1 MRLARVRH
9 AARAARRPG
18 GDLSSP
24 SLLVV
29 VQRYGDVPGGAEAHA
44 RSVVQRLKP
53 HFAMEVATTNSTDYL
68 TWKGDLTAGLDQVDG
83 VTVRRFPVERPRAWN
98 FKLYERRAFRGGHT
112 LDDERAFID
121 AQGPYAPELLDFL
134 YRRGRDYDHVLF
146 FTYIYYPTVLGL
158 PLVPERAVLV
168 PTAHE
173 ESAIGLAA
181 YKPVFHA
188 PRAIAYNTEEER
200 RMVWRRFRNE
210 RVSNEIVGV
219 GIDVPAERNA
229 ARFRE
234 KHGITGS
241 YLLYVG
247 RIGVSKGSRELFA
260 NYERW
265 RASDPAHDVSLVLVG
280 DAEIAVPKKSGIVHL
295 GRLDERDKWDALAG
309 CAAFVMPSLLESLS
323 LVTLEAWAA
332 GRPVIVDG
340 RSPVLAGMARR
351 AGAGLAYRTSAE
363 FAEICEL
370 LTDDPGLGDRLG
382 RSGADFV
389 ARTYTWPRVVETY
402 LDLFAEVRAR
412 LAA

>member
-1 MRLARVRH
+1 MRVAGVRC
-9 AARAARRPG
+9 AARAPGRPRRG
-18 GDLSSP
+18 VTNP

-44 RSVVQRLKP
+44 RSLVRRLRP
-53 HFAMEVATTNSTDYL
+53 HLSIEVATTTALDYR
-68 TWKGDLTAGLDQVDG
+68 TWRDELTAGIDAVDG
-83 VTVRRFPVERPRAWN
+83 VPVRRFPVERPRAWD
-98 FKLYERRAFRGGHT
+98 FKLHERRAFRAGHT

-121 AQGPYAPELLDFL
+121 AQGPYVPELLEFIF
-134 YRRGRDYDHVLF
+134 RRGRDYDHVLF

-188 PRAIAYNTEEER
+188 TRAIAYNTEEER
-200 RMVWRRFRNE
+200 RMVWHRFRNE

-219 GIDVPAERNA
+219 GIDVPTERNA
-229 ARFRE
+229 TRFRS
-234 KHGITGS
+234 KYGITGP

-265 RASDPAHDVSLVLVG
+265 RTSDPAHDVSLVLVG
-280 DAEIAVPKKSGIVHL
+280 DAEIAIPKTSGVVHL
-295 GRLDERDKWDALAG
+295 GRLREQDKWDALAG

-332 GRPVIVDG
+332 GRPVAVDA
-340 RSPVLAGMARR
+340 RSPVLAGMTRR
-351 AGAGLAYRTSAE
+351 ARGGLVYRSPAE

-370 LTDDPGLGDRLG
+370 FIDDRGLGDRLG
-382 RSGADFV
+382 AAGADFV
-389 ARTYTWPRVVETY
+389 ARTYTWPRVVDSY

-412 LAA
+412 LS

>member
-1 MRLARVRH
+1 
-9 AARAARRPG
+9 
-18 GDLSSP
+18 LSQP

-29 VQRYGDVPGGAEAHA
+29 VQRYGEVSGGAEAHA
-44 RSVVQRLKP
+44 RSVVRRLRP
-53 HFAMEVATTNSTDYL
+53 HFAIEVATTNSTDYL
-68 TWKGDLTAGLDQVDG
+68 TWRGDLTAGLDAVDG
-83 VTVRRFPVERPRAWN
+83 VTVRRCPVERPRAWN

-121 AQGPYAPELLDFL
+121 AQGPYVPELIEFL
-134 YRRGRDYDHVLF
+134 FKRGREYDHVLF

-158 PLVPERAVLV
+158 PLVAERAVLV

-181 YKPVFHA
+181 YKPVFHG

-200 RMVWRRFRNE
+200 RMVWRRFRNQ
-210 RVSNEIVGV
+210 RVANEIVGV
-219 GIDVPAERNA
+219 GIEVPADRSVT
-229 ARFRE
+229 RFRE
-234 KHGITGS
+234 KHGITGP

-247 RIGVSKGSRELFA
+247 RIGVAKGSRELFA
-260 NYERW
+260 NYARW
-265 RASDPAHDVSLVLVG
+265 RTGDPAHDVSLVLIG
-280 DAEIAVPKKSGIVHL
+280 DAEIPIPKTSGIVHL
-295 GRLDERDKWDALAG
+295 GRLSEQDKWDALAG

-332 GRPVIVDG
+332 RRPVIVDA

-351 AGAGLAYRTSAE
+351 AAAGLAYRTPAE

-370 LTDDPGLGDRLG
+370 LSDEPALGDRLG

-389 ARTYTWPRVVETY
+389 ARTYTWPRVIETY
-402 LDLFAEVRAR
+402 VDLLAEVRAR
-412 LAA
+412 LRS

>member
-1 MRLARVRH
+1 
-9 AARAARRPG
+9 
-18 GDLSSP
+18 LSDP

-29 VQRYGDVPGGAEAHA
+29 VSRYGDVPGGAEAHA
-44 RSVVQRLKP
+44 RSVVQHLRP
-53 HFAMEVATTNSTDYL
+53 HFAIEVATTTATDYL
-68 TWKGDLTAGLDQVDG
+68 TWKSELTAGIDSVDG
-83 VTVRRFPVERPRAWN
+83 VSVRRFPVERPRAWN

-112 LDDERAFID
+112 LEDERAFID

-134 YRRGRDYDHVLF
+134 FKRGRDYDHVLF
-146 FTYIYYPTVLGL
+146 FQYLYYPTVLGL
-158 PLVPERAVLV
+158 PLIPERVVLV

-173 ESAIGLAA
+173 EAAIGLSA

-188 PRAIAYNTEEER
+188 PRAIAYNTDEER

-219 GIDVPAERNA
+219 GIDVPAERNPT
-229 ARFRE
+229 RFRT
-234 KHGITGS
+234 KYGITGP

-265 RASDPAHDVSLVLVG
+265 RANDPAHDVSLVLVG
-280 DAEIAVPKKSGIVHL
+280 DAEIAIPKTSGIVHL
-295 GRLDERDKWDALAG
+295 GRLSEQDKWDALAG
-309 CAAFVMPSLLESLS
+309 SSAFVMPSLLESLS

-332 GRPVIVDG
+332 GRPVIVDA

-351 AGAGLAYRTSAE
+351 AGAGLAYRGGAE

-370 LTDDPGLGDRLG
+370 LADRPELGDRLG
-382 RSGADFV
+382 AAGAAFV
-389 ARTYTWPRVVETY
+389 AGTYTWPRVVDIY
-402 LDLFAEVRAR
+402 IDLFAEVRTR

>member
-1 MRLARVRH
+1 
-9 AARAARRPG
+9 
-18 GDLSSP
+18 LSEP

-44 RSVVQRLKP
+44 RSVVQRLRP
-53 HFAMEVATTNSTDYL
+53 HFAMEVATTNSTDYR
-68 TWKGDLTAGLDQVDG
+68 TWEGDLTAGLDQVDG

-98 FKLYERRAFRGGHT
+98 FKLYERRAFRGAHT
-112 LDDERAFID
+112 LDDERVFID

-134 YRRGRDYDHVLF
+134 FKRGRDYDHVLF

-173 ESAIGLAA
+173 ESAIGLSV
-181 YKPVFHA
+181 YKPVFHG
-188 PRAIAYNTEEER
+188 PRAIAYNTDEER

-219 GIDVPAERNA
+219 GIDVPAERDA
-229 ARFRE
+229 TRFRV
-234 KHGITGS
+234 KHGITGP

-247 RIGVSKGSRELFA
+247 RIGVSKGLRELFA
-260 NYERW
+260 HYQRW
-265 RASDPAHDVSLVLVG
+265 RASDPAHDVSLVLIG
-280 DAEIAVPKKSGIVHL
+280 DAEIAIPKTAGIVNL
-295 GRLDERDKWDALAG
+295 GRLGEQDKWDALAG

-332 GRPVIVDG
+332 ERPVIVDA

-351 AGAGLAYRTSAE
+351 AGAGLAYRSGAE

-370 LTDDPGLGDRLG
+370 LTDDPKLADRLG

-389 ARTYTWPRVVETY
+389 TRTYTWPRVVESY
-402 LDLFAEVRAR
+402 VDLFAEVRTR
-412 LAA
+412 LS

>member
-1 MRLARVRH
+1 
-9 AARAARRPG
+9 
-18 GDLSSP
+18 LSDP

-44 RSVVQRLKP
+44 RSVVQRLRP
-53 HFAMEVATTNSTDYL
+53 HFAIEVATTNSTDYL

-98 FKLYERRAFRGGHT
+98 FKLYERRAFRTGHT
-112 LDDERAFID
+112 LDDERAFVD

-134 YRRGRDYDHVLF
+134 FKRGRDYDHVLF
-146 FTYIYYPTVLGL
+146 FTYIYYPTVRGL

-181 YKPVFHA
+181 YKPVFHG

-200 RMVWRRFRNE
+200 RMVWRRFRNQ

-219 GIDVPAERNA
+219 GIDVPAERNVT
-229 ARFRE
+229 RFRE
-234 KHGITGS
+234 KHGVTGP

-247 RIGVSKGSRELFA
+247 RIGVSKGSRDLFA
-260 NYERW
+260 SYERW
-265 RASDPAHDVSLVLVG
+265 RSSDPAHDVALVLIG
-280 DAEIAVPKKSGIVHL
+280 DAEIEVPKTNGIVHL
-295 GRLDERDKWDALAG
+295 GRLGEQDKWDALAG
-309 CAAFVMPSLLESLS
+309 CSAFVMPSLLESLS

-332 GRPVIVDG
+332 GRPVIVDA

-351 AGAGLAYRTSAE
+351 AGAGLAYRTPSE

-370 LTDDPGLGDRLG
+370 LVDDPALGDLLG
-382 RSGADFV
+382 QSGAAFV
-389 ARTYTWPRVVETY
+389 SRTYTWPRVVETY
-402 LDLFAEVRAR
+402 IDLLAEVRAR
-412 LAA
+412 LS

>member
-1 MRLARVRH
+1 
-9 AARAARRPG
+9 
-18 GDLSSP
+18 LSDP

-29 VQRYGDVPGGAEAHA
+29 VSRYGDVPGGAEAHA
-44 RSVVQRLKP
+44 RSVVQHLRP
-53 HFAMEVATTNSTDYL
+53 HFAIEVATTTATDYL
-68 TWKGDLTAGLDQVDG
+68 TWKSELTAGIDSVDG
-83 VTVRRFPVERPRAWN
+83 VSVRRFPVERPRAWN

-112 LDDERAFID
+112 LEDERAFID

-134 YRRGRDYDHVLF
+134 FKRGRDYDHVLF
-146 FTYIYYPTVLGL
+146 FQYLYYPTVLGL
-158 PLVPERAVLV
+158 PLIPERVVLV

-173 ESAIGLAA
+173 EAAIGLSA

-188 PRAIAYNTEEER
+188 PRAIAYNTDEER

-219 GIDVPAERNA
+219 GIDVPAERNPT
-229 ARFRE
+229 RFRT
-234 KHGITGS
+234 KYGITGP

-265 RASDPAHDVSLVLVG
+265 RANDPAHDVSLVLIG
-280 DAEIAVPKKSGIVHL
+280 DAEIAIPKTSGIVHL
-295 GRLDERDKWDALAG
+295 GRLSEQDKWDALAG
-309 CAAFVMPSLLESLS
+309 SSAFVMPSLLESLS

-332 GRPVIVDG
+332 GRPVIVDA

-351 AGAGLAYRTSAE
+351 AGAGLAYRGGAE

-370 LTDDPGLGDRLG
+370 LADRPELGDRLG
-382 RSGADFV
+382 AAGAAFV
-389 ARTYTWPRVVETY
+389 AGTYTWPRVVDIY
-402 LDLFAEVRAR
+402 IDLFAEVRTR

>member
-1 MRLARVRH
+1 V
-9 AARAARRPG
+9 
-18 GDLSSP
+18 SEP

-29 VQRYGDVPGGAEAHA
+29 VQRYGEVPGGAEAHA
-44 RSVVQRLKP
+44 RSVVQRLRP
-53 HFAMEVATTNSTDYL
+53 HFAIEVATTTATDYR
-68 TWKGDLTAGLDQVDG
+68 TWKSDLTAGLDEVDG

-98 FKLYERRAFRGGHT
+98 FKLYERRAFRTGHT
-112 LDDERAFID
+112 LKDERGFID
-121 AQGPYAPELLDFL
+121 AQGPYAPELLEFL
-134 YRRGRDYDHVLF
+134 FRQGRDYDHVLF

-181 YKPVFHA
+181 YKPVFHG

-200 RMVWRRFRNE
+200 RMVWRRFRNQ

-219 GIDVPAERNA
+219 GIEVPAERDA
-229 ARFRE
+229 TRFRV
-234 KHGITGS
+234 KHGITS
-241 YLLYVG
+241 PYLLYVG

-265 RASDPAHDVSLVLVG
+265 RMSDPAHDVSLVLIG
-280 DAEIAVPKKSGIVHL
+280 DAEIPIPQTGGIVHL
-295 GRLDERDKWDALAG
+295 GRLSDQDKWDALAG
-309 CAAFVMPSLLESLS
+309 CTAFVMPSLLESLS

-332 GRPVIVDG
+332 GRPVIVDA

-351 AGAGLAYRTSAE
+351 AGAGLAYRTPAE
-363 FAEICEL
+363 FAEICGL
-370 LTDDPGLGDRLG
+370 LTDDSALRDRLG
-382 RSGADFV
+382 RAGADFV

-402 LDLFAEVRAR
+402 VGLFAEVRAR
-412 LAA
+412 LAV

>member
-1 MRLARVRH
+1 LT
-9 AARAARRPG
+9 
-18 GDLSSP
+18 DP

-44 RSVVQRLKP
+44 RSVVQRLRP
-53 HFAMEVATTNSTDYL
+53 HFAMEVATTNSSDYL
-68 TWKGDLTAGLDQVDG
+68 TWKSDLTAGLDQVDG

-134 YRRGRDYDHVLF
+134 WRRGRDYDHVLF

-173 ESAIGLAA
+173 ESAIGLSA
-181 YKPVFHA
+181 YKPVFHG

-219 GIDVPAERNA
+219 GIDVPPERNA
-229 ARFRE
+229 TRFRE
-234 KHGITGS
+234 RHGITGP
-241 YLLYVG
+241 YLIYVG
-247 RIGVSKGSRELFA
+247 RIGVSKGSRELVA
-260 NYERW
+260 HYERW

-280 DAEIAVPKKSGIVHL
+280 DAEIAIPKKNGIVHL
-295 GRLDERDKWDALAG
+295 GRLSEQDKWDALAG

-332 GRPVIVDG
+332 ARPVIVDA

-363 FAEICEL
+363 FSEICEL
-370 LTDDPGLGDRLG
+370 LMDDPALGDRLG
-382 RSGADFV
+382 RSGAEFV

-402 LDLFAEVRAR
+402 VDLFAEVRTR

>member
-1 MRLARVRH
+1 MARVRH

-18 GDLSSP
+18 GDLSEP
-24 SLLVV
+24 TLLVV

-44 RSVVQRLKP
+44 RSVVQRLRP
-53 HFAMEVATTNSTDYL
+53 HFAIEVGTTNSTDYR
-68 TWKGDLTAGLDQVDG
+68 TWKGDLTAGLDEVDG

-98 FKLYERRAFRGGHT
+98 FKLYERRAFRGEHT

-134 YRRGRDYDHVLF
+134 FKRCRDYDHVLF

-181 YKPVFHA
+181 YKPVFHS
-188 PRAIAYNTEEER
+188 PRAIAYNTDEER
-200 RMVWRRFRNE
+200 HMVWRRFRNE

-219 GIDVPAERNA
+219 GIDVPTGMNA

-234 KHGITGS
+234 KHGITGP

-260 NYERW
+260 HYGRW

-280 DAEIAVPKKSGIVHL
+280 DAEIAIPKTSGIVHL
-295 GRLDERDKWDALAG
+295 GRLSDQDKWDALAG

-332 GRPVIVDG
+332 GRPVIVDA
-340 RSPVLAGMARR
+340 RSPVLAGMTRR

-370 LTDDPGLGDRLG
+370 LTDDPELGDRLG

-402 LDLFAEVRAR
+402 VDLFAEVRAR

>member
-1 MRLARVRH
+1 M
-9 AARAARRPG
+9 
-18 GDLSSP
+18 
-24 SLLVV
+24 
-29 VQRYGDVPGGAEAHA
+29 QRYGDVAGGAEAHA
-44 RSVVQRLKP
+44 RSVVQRLRP
-53 HFAMEVATTNSTDYL
+53 HFAIEVATTNSTDYL

-98 FKLYERRAFRGGHT
+98 FKLYERRAFRTGHT
-112 LDDERAFID
+112 LEDERAFID
-121 AQGPYAPELLDFL
+121 AQGPYAPALLDFL
-134 YRRGRDYDHVLF
+134 FKRGRDFDHVLF

-173 ESAIGLAA
+173 ESAIGLSA
-181 YKPVFHA
+181 YKPVFHG
-188 PRAIAYNTEEER
+188 PRAIAYNTDEER
-200 RMVWRRFRNE
+200 RMVWRRFGNE

-219 GIDVPAERNA
+219 GIDVPAERDP
-229 ARFRE
+229 ARFRVN
-234 KHGITGS
+234 HGITGP

-247 RIGVSKGSRELFA
+247 RIGISKGSRELFA
-260 NYERW
+260 HYERW

-280 DAEIAVPKKSGIVHL
+280 DAEIPIPKTSGIVHL
-295 GRLDERDKWDALAG
+295 GRLSEQDKWDALAG

-332 GRPVIVDG
+332 GRPVIVDA

-351 AGAGLAYRTSAE
+351 AGAGLAYRSAAE

-370 LTDDPGLGDRLG
+370 LMDDPVLADRLG
-382 RSGADFV
+382 HSGADFV
-389 ARTYTWPRVVETY
+389 ARTYTWPLVVETY

>member
-1 MRLARVRH
+1 VS
-9 AARAARRPG
+9 
-18 GDLSSP
+18 DP

-44 RSVVQRLKP
+44 RSVVQRLRP
-53 HFAMEVATTNSTDYL
+53 HFAIEVVTTNSTDYL
-68 TWKGDLTAGLDQVDG
+68 TWRGDLTAGLDKIDG
-83 VTVRRFPVERPRAWN
+83 VTVRRFPVERQRAWN
-98 FKLYERRAFRGGHT
+98 FKLYERRAFRAGHT
-112 LDDERAFID
+112 LEDERAFVD

-134 YRRGRDYDHVLF
+134 FKRGRDYDHVLF

-173 ESAIGLAA
+173 ESAIGLAT

-219 GIDVPAERNA
+219 GIDVPSGMNA

-234 KHGITGS
+234 KHGIPGP

-247 RIGVSKGSRELFA
+247 RIGVSKGSRELFE

-265 RASDPAHDVSLVLVG
+265 RASDPAHDLSLVLVG
-280 DAEIAVPKKSGIVHL
+280 DAEIRVPRTSGIVHL
-295 GRLDERDKWDALAG
+295 GRLSEQDKWDALAG

-332 GRPVIVDG
+332 GRPVIVDA
-340 RSPVLAGMARR
+340 RSPVLAGMTRR
-351 AGAGLAYRTSAE
+351 AGAGLAYRTSSE

-370 LTDDPGLGDRLG
+370 LADDPALADRLG
-382 RSGADFV
+382 RAGADFV

-402 LDLFAEVRAR
+402 VDLFAEVRAR
-412 LAA
+412 LS

>member
-1 MRLARVRH
+1 MSA
-9 AARAARRPG
+9 
-18 GDLSSP
+18 P

-44 RSVVQRLKP
+44 RSVVRRLRP
-53 HFAMEVATTNSTDYL
+53 HFVCEVATTNSTDYL

-98 FKLYERRAFRGGHT
+98 FKVYEKRAFRAGHT
-112 LDDERAFID
+112 LEDERAFID

-134 YRRGRDYDHVLF
+134 FKRGRDYEHVLF

-181 YKPVFHA
+181 YKPVFQA

-210 RVSNEIVGV
+210 SVSNEIVGV
-219 GIDVPAERNA
+219 GIDIPAERNA
-229 ARFRE
+229 TRFRS
-234 KHGITGS
+234 KYAVTGP

-247 RIGVSKGSRELFA
+247 RIGASKGSRELFT

-265 RASDPAHDVSLVLVG
+265 RASDPAHDVTLVLIG
-280 DAEIAVPKKSGIVHL
+280 DAEIGIPKTGGIVHL
-295 GRLDERDKWDALAG
+295 GRLSEQDKWDALAG

-332 GRPVIVDG
+332 GRPVIVDA
-340 RSPVLAGMARR
+340 RSPVLACMARR
-351 AGAGLAYRTSAE
+351 AGAGLAYRTGAE

-370 LTDDPGLGDRLG
+370 LADRPELGDQLG
-382 RSGADFV
+382 AAGAAFV
-389 ARTYTWPRVVETY
+389 GGTYTWPRVIETY
-402 LDLFAEVRAR
+402 IDLFAEVRTR

>member
-1 MRLARVRH
+1 
-9 AARAARRPG
+9 
-18 GDLSSP
+18 LSEP

-44 RSVVQRLKP
+44 RSVVQRLRP
-53 HFAMEVATTNSTDYL
+53 HFAMEVATTNSTDYR

-83 VTVRRFPVERPRAWN
+83 VTVRRFPVERLRAWN
-98 FKLYERRAFRGGHT
+98 FKLHERRAFRGGHT
-112 LDDERAFID
+112 LDDERAFVD

-134 YRRGRDYDHVLF
+134 FRRGRDYDHVLF

-173 ESAIGLAA
+173 ESAIGLSV
-181 YKPVFHA
+181 YKPVFHG

-219 GIDVPAERNA
+219 GIDVPAERDA
-229 ARFRE
+229 TRFRV
-234 KHGITGS
+234 KHGIAGP

-260 NYERW
+260 HYQRW
-265 RASDPAHDVSLVLVG
+265 RASDPAHDVSLVLIG
-280 DAEIAVPKKSGIVHL
+280 DAEIPVPKTAGIVNL
-295 GRLDERDKWDALAG
+295 GRLGEQDKWDALAG
-309 CAAFVMPSLLESLS
+309 CVAFVMPSLLESLS

-332 GRPVIVDG
+332 ERPVIVDA

-351 AGAGLAYRTSAE
+351 AGAGLAYRSGAE
-363 FAEICEL
+363 FGEICEL
-370 LTDDPGLGDRLG
+370 LVDDPRLADLLG

-389 ARTYTWPRVVETY
+389 TRTYTWPRVVESY
-402 LDLFAEVRAR
+402 VGLFAEVRTR
-412 LAA
+412 LS

>member
-1 MRLARVRH
+1 M
-9 AARAARRPG
+9 
-18 GDLSSP
+18 GDP

-44 RSVVQRLKP
+44 RSVVQRLRP
-53 HFAMEVATTNSTDYL
+53 HFAIEVATTNSTDYL
-68 TWKGDLTAGLDQVDG
+68 TWKGDLTAGLDVVDG
-83 VTVRRFPVERPRAWN
+83 VHVRRFPVERPRAWN
-98 FKLYERRAFRGGHT
+98 FKLFERRAFRAGHT
-112 LDDERAFID
+112 LDDERAFVG
-121 AQGPYAPELLDFL
+121 AQGPYVPELLDFL
-134 YRRGRDYDHVLF
+134 FKRGREYDHVLF

-173 ESAIGLAA
+173 EAAIGLAT
-181 YKPVFHA
+181 YKPVFHG

-219 GIDVPAERNA
+219 GIDVPAGMNA
-229 ARFRE
+229 ARFRD
-234 KHGITGS
+234 KHGITGP

-247 RIGVSKGSRELFA
+247 RIGVSKGSRELFT

-280 DAEIAVPKKSGIVHL
+280 DAEIAIPKTSGIVHL
-295 GRLDERDKWDALAG
+295 GRLPEQDKWDALAG

-332 GRPVIVDG
+332 GRPVIVDA

-351 AGAGLAYRTSAE
+351 ARAGLAYRSGAE

-370 LTDDPGLGDRLG
+370 LVDDPGLGDRLG
-382 RSGADFV
+382 RSGAEFV
-389 ARTYTWPRVVETY
+389 GRTYTWPRVVDTY
-402 LDLFAEVRAR
+402 VDLFTEVRTR

>member
-9 AARAARRPG
+9 APRAARRSG
-18 GDLSSP
+18 GELSEP

-44 RSVVQRLKP
+44 RSVVQRLQP
-53 HFAMEVATTNSTDYL
+53 HFAIEVATTNSTDYL

-98 FKLYERRAFRGGHT
+98 FKLYERRAFRGEHT
-112 LDDERAFID
+112 LEDERAFID

-134 YRRGRDYDHVLF
+134 FRRGRDYDHVLF

-173 ESAIGLAA
+173 ESAIGLSA
-181 YKPVFHA
+181 YKPVFHG

-219 GIDVPAERNA
+219 GIDVPPERSA
-229 ARFRE
+229 TRFRE
-234 KHGITGS
+234 KYGITGP

-260 NYERW
+260 HYERW

-280 DAEIAVPKKSGIVHL
+280 DAEISIPRTSGIVHV
-295 GRLDERDKWDALAG
+295 GRLGEQDKWDALAG

-332 GRPVIVDG
+332 GRPVIVDA

-363 FAEICEL
+363 FAETCEL
-370 LTDDPGLGDRLG
+370 FTDDPALSDRLG

-402 LDLFAEVRAR
+402 VDLFAEVRAR
-412 LAA
+412 LS

>member
-1 MRLARVRH
+1 M
-9 AARAARRPG
+9 
-18 GDLSSP
+18 SYP

-44 RSVVQRLKP
+44 RSVVQRLRP
-53 HFAMEVATTNSTDYL
+53 HFAIEVATTNSTDYL

-98 FKLYERRAFRGGHT
+98 FKLYERRAFRTGRT
-112 LDDERAFID
+112 LEDERAFID

-134 YRRGRDYDHVLF
+134 FKRGRDYDHVLF

-158 PLVPERAVLV
+158 PLVPERAILV

-173 ESAIGLAA
+173 EAAIGLSA
-181 YKPVFHA
+181 YKPVFHG

-200 RMVWRRFRNE
+200 RMVWRRFGNE
-210 RVSNEIVGV
+210 RVSNEITGV

-229 ARFRE
+229 ERFRTR
-234 KHGITGS
+234 HGITGP

-247 RIGVSKGSRELFA
+247 RLGVSKGSRELFA
-260 NYERW
+260 HYERW
-265 RASDPAHDVSLVLVG
+265 RASDPGHDVSLVLVG
-280 DAEIAVPKKSGIVHL
+280 DAEIAIPKTSGIVHL
-295 GRLDERDKWDALAG
+295 GRLSEQDKWDALAG

-323 LVTLEAWAA
+323 LVTLEAWAV
-332 GRPVIVDG
+332 GRPVIVDA

-351 AGAGLAYRTSAE
+351 AGAGLAYRSSAE
-363 FAEICEL
+363 SAEICEVL
-370 LTDDPGLGDRLG
+370 MDDSTLGDRLG

-389 ARTYTWPRVVETY
+389 AHTYTWPRVVETY
-402 LDLFAEVRAR
+402 IGLFAEVRAR

>member
-1 MRLARVRH
+1 MTE
-9 AARAARRPG
+9 
-18 GDLSSP
+18 P

-44 RSVVQRLKP
+44 RSVVQRLRP
-53 HFAMEVATTNSTDYL
+53 HFVIEVATTNSTDYL
-68 TWKGDLTAGLDQVDG
+68 TWKSDLTAGLDRVDG

-134 YRRGRDYDHVLF
+134 WRRGRDYDHVLF

-181 YKPVFHA
+181 YKPVFHG

-210 RVSNEIVGV
+210 RVPNEIVGV
-219 GIDVPAERNA
+219 GIDVPPERNA
-229 ARFRE
+229 MRFRE
-234 KHGITGS
+234 RHGITGP

-247 RIGVSKGSRELFA
+247 RIGVSKGARELFA
-260 NYERW
+260 HYERW

-280 DAEIAVPKKSGIVHL
+280 DAEIRVPKTSGIVHL
-295 GRLDERDKWDALAG
+295 GRLSEQDKWDALAG
-309 CAAFVMPSLLESLS
+309 CAVFVMPSLLESLS

-332 GRPVIVDG
+332 GRPVMVDA

-351 AGAGLAYRTSAE
+351 AEAGLAYRTSAD

-370 LTDDPGLGDRLG
+370 LMDDRALGDRLG

-389 ARTYTWPRVVETY
+389 ERTYTWPRVVETY
-402 LDLFAEVRAR
+402 VDLFAEVRTR